1 MVFERKNQDQGFEI
15 SPLKM
20 HSIAP
25 ANLLKKL
32 QKSFSQTETILMGS

>member
-25 ANLLKKL
+25 ANLLKEV
-32 QKSFSQTETILMGS
+32 TEIFQSNRNYPYG